1 MYYSLVTSV
10 LMVLLTFHG
19 RDENETPPKMPTTS
33 NSVIRNDVLNIK
45 YGSKLLS
52 TNLQCMR
59 QNGTLVT
66 VVKSKIDN
74 FQSRLAIR

>member
-10 LMVLLTFHG
+10 IMVLLTFHG
-19 RDENETPPKMPTTS
+19 KDENETQTKMPIIS
-33 NSVIRNDVLNIK
+33 NPLIRNDVLNK
-45 YGSKLLS
+45 QYESKLLS